1 MAFYTKKSK
10 TRPINASSMRWY
22 NALSQEDK
30 AIVDN
35 ARRVERIDNL
45 ANYSSSR
52 YGEKRGKKQWQA
64 MGGQKGYDATFAPL
78 LAKPQLAKEYNT
90 LGQGRQA
97 HSGFSPGA
105 LFALSTAA
113 MGGAAALGG
122 SGGAAALGGSGGAA
136 GSGAS
141 VASGWG
147 ATGSAAGTAGT
158 VGATALPAG
167 GMVGTGTLSAADAAL
182 MGVGGTGATS
192 AAGGGSTVLGGAAN
206 WLNGNLGT
214 SLTGNQLLKAGGNLA
229 GSYLSSK
236 AAKDAA
242 DTQSQYGQLSLD
254 EARRQFDIG
263 QANQQPYLQ
272 AGGKSVN
279 ALTDL
284 LGLGQG
290 GYAAAQS
297 QLENS
302 PGYQWRFNQG
312 QQARERAAAAGGM
325 SNSGNVLAELE
336 KYGQGMA
343 SQEYGNRVNQLA
355 GLTRT
360 GQASASGMAQ
370 QGNNYAQNYGNTI
383 TGIGNA
389 RALGDIT
396 SGNAWQSGILGATN
410 ALAPSFY

>member
-1 MAFYTKKSK
+1 MGLFKKVK
-10 TRPINASSMRWY
+10 KAVNWAS
-22 NALSQEDK
+22 
-30 AIVDN
+30 DN
-35 ARRVERIDNL
+35 I
-45 ANYSSSR
+45 
-52 YGEKRGKKQWQA
+52 
-64 MGGQKGYDATFAPL
+64 
-78 LAKPQLAKEYNT
+78 
-90 LGQGRQA
+90 
-97 HSGFSPGA
+97 
-105 LFALSTAA
+105 
-113 MGGAAALGG
+113 
-122 SGGAAALGGSGGAA
+122 
-136 GSGAS
+136 
-141 VASGWG
+141 
-147 ATGSAAGTAGT
+147 
-158 VGATALPAG
+158 
-167 GMVGTGTLSAADAAL
+167 
-182 MGVGGTGATS
+182 
-192 AAGGGSTVLGGAAN
+192 
-206 WLNGNLGT
+206 GT
-214 SLTGNQLLKAGGNLA
+214 SLTGNQLLKAGGNLV

-236 AAKDAA
+236 KAKDAA

-302 PGYQWRFNQG
+302 PGYQWWFNQG
-312 QQARERAAAAGGM
+312 NQAINRSAAAGGM
-325 SNSGNVLAELE
+325 LNSGNVLSELA

-410 ALAPSFY
+410 ALASSFY